1 LLVGRRVVML
11 KRRGIIAFAIGIVLI
26 GFGFERL
33 AAGSMTLAPF
43 LLVLG
48 YCAAIPIAI
57 MQGGGKDACAA
68 TEAAGDPGE

>member
-1 LLVGRRVVML
+1 ML
-11 KRRGIIAFAIGIVLI
+11 SRKSIIAFTLGVVLI

-48 YCAAIPIAI
+48 YCVAIPVAI
-57 MQGGGKDACAA
+57 MVRDGNEGRAA
-68 TEAAGDPGE
+68 GEAAGDSGE

>member
-1 LLVGRRVVML
+1 ML
-11 KRRGIIAFAIGIVLI
+11 NRKSIIAFACGLILI

-48 YCAAIPIAI
+48 YCAVIPLAI
-57 MQGGGKDACAA
+57 MLGGGKRDEAA
-68 TEAAGDPGE
+68 DDAAGDTGE

>member
-1 LLVGRRVVML
+1 ML
-11 KRRGIIAFAIGIVLI
+11 SRKSIIAFACGIALI

-57 MQGGGKDACAA
+57 MLGGEGVGKDAA
-68 TEAAGDPGE
+68 EAAGDSGE